1 MAQVIDTIRISGAGR
16 QPSTGL
22 VVPFDGDGLLVIL
35 EAREGTD
42 VSATAGRTAT
52 IVRPDGTQLEWSVAG
67 TEVRH
72 GVPALYFAG
81 LAQAD
86 VPRLSQITW

>member
-1 MAQVIDTIRISGAGR
+1 M
-16 QPSTGL
+16 GL

-35 EAREGTD
+35 DASEGTD
-42 VSATAGRTAT
+42 VSGVAGRRAT
-52 IVRPDGTQLEWSVAG
+52 ISRPDGTQVVWPVAG
-67 TEVRH
+67 AEVRH

-86 VPRLSQITW
+86 VPRLSHLTWWSARPR